1 MSATPSSQAD
11 SSDLSRW
18 GLLALLTL
26 INILNFVDR
35 QLLPSFANFIKPEL
49 QLTDTQYGLL
59 TGLFFIVFYA
69 VAGLFMGVLA
79 DRMHRGRLIA
89 VAIALWSLLTAASG
103 AARGFVSMA
112 IPRAMIGVGESALTP
127 AATSLLADRFRPSQ
141 LGLAA
146 ALYYLGVPVGAGL
159 SLLVAG
165 FLGPTIGWRNCFY
178 LLGGAGMLFAIAML
192 FVRDPRVP
200 QAQTHAH
207 GPGWRGHLKLL
218 SASLRQSP
226 ALCMMIAGGVAL
238 HIAVGAAGFDQ
249 LWFVEERGFERAE
262 IAKLTGFITV
272 VAGIAGNLFGGFA
285 GDWWYKNRSSGRA
298 MLLFWMF
305 LALAPLTIGYRIV
318 SPDSPL
324 FVLGIGTGIFLLCAF
339 YGPSIST
346 VQELSP
352 PSARATLIAF
362 NILCL
367 NVIGLG
373 IGITGTGWL
382 IDVFRTA
389 GDAQPYTSAA
399 LTMSLVSMLALPAFF
414 LAGRWFHRDKVRL
427 EYGDREDSNS
437 ID

>member
-1 MSATPSSQAD
+1 MSATSPSLAEQD
-11 SSDLSRW
+11 SESRW

-49 QLTDTQYGLL
+49 GLTDTQYGLL
-59 TGLFFIVFYA
+59 TGLFFIIFYA

-103 AARGFVSMA
+103 AARGFLSMA
-112 IPRAMIGVGESALTP
+112 LPRALIGVGESALTP
-127 AATSLLADRFRPSQ
+127 AATSLLADRFRPEQ

-146 ALYYLGVPVGAGL
+146 GLYYLGVPVGAGL

-165 FLGPTIGWRNCFY
+165 YLGPTIGWRNCFY
-178 LLGGAGMLFAIAML
+178 LLGGVGMFFAVAML

-200 QAQTHAH
+200 HAQVHEH
-207 GPGWRGHLKLL
+207 GPGWRGHVKLL
-218 SASLRQSP
+218 GSALKQSP
-226 ALCMMIAGGVAL
+226 ALCMMIAGGVLL
-238 HIAVGAAGFDQ
+238 HIAVGAAAFDQ
-249 LWFVEERGFERAE
+249 IWFVEERGFERAE
-262 IAKLTGFITV
+262 IAVLTGFITV
-272 VAGIAGNLFGGFA
+272 VAGIAGSLFGGFA
-285 GDWWYKNRSSGRA
+285 GDWWYRNRRSGRA

-305 LALAPLTIGYRIV
+305 LALSPLIISFRIV
-318 SPDSPL
+318 PAESPL
-324 FVLGIGTGIFLLCAF
+324 FVLGIGSGIFLLCAF

-382 IDVFRTA
+382 IDMFRNA
-389 GDAQPYTSAA
+389 GDAQPYSTAT

-414 LAGRWFHRDKVRL
+414 LAGRWFHRDRAAM
-427 EYGDREDSNS
+427 
-437 ID
+437 IA